1 MNTTNVVPIPPSYS
15 ANGKFSYEDTVSYLK
30 HLETHDVST
39 YMTTAG
45 TSQYNLLS
53 SSEIQ
58 EFNSCVLSFSG
69 KKIIGIPALS
79 TIEACSFIDSM
90 GSGHKDTHYMGLYP
104 DRFYDKKT
112 IIDYFSSIRDKCD
125 APLYV
130 HGMFMRA
137 GRGGQWN
144 FTSDV
149 LSELFEKNVITGIK
163 EEHSDLAQSY
173 NMILGLPDEMDVI
186 VAGGSMRRHQFLR
199 TAGANSFLAGIGNL
213 YPEVEADYC
222 KRIDAG
228 EDITELIEKESTL
241 FSVFNKHGWHRS
253 LRIGISEL
261 QLGCFYDR
269 MPWPS
274 RDEFVVEDI
283 LNVLEEIK

>member
-15 ANGKFSYEDTVSYLK
+15 DQGEFSSDDTMRYLK
-30 HLETHDVST
+30 YLETNGVST
-39 YMTTAG
+39 FMTTAG

-53 SSEIQ
+53 LSEIQ
-58 EFNSCVLSFSG
+58 ELNSCVLSCSG
-69 KKIIGIPALS
+69 KKIIGLPACSSL
-79 TIEACSFIDSM
+79 AARSFIDNM
-90 GSGHKDTHYMGLYP
+90 GSGHENTYYMGLYP
-104 DRFYDKKT
+104 DRFYDNET
-112 IIDYFSSIRDKCD
+112 VIDYFSRIRDFTEK
-125 APLYV
+125 PIYV

-149 LSELFEKNVITGIK
+149 LCELFEKNVVVGIK

-173 NMILGLPDEMDVI
+173 NMILNLPKEMDVI

-199 TAGANSFLAGIGNL
+199 TAGANSFLAGVGNL
-213 YPEVEADYC
+213 YPEIESDYC

-228 EDITELIEKESTL
+228 DDITDLIEKESAL

-253 LRIGISEL
+253 LRIGISGL

-274 RDEFVVEDI
+274 RDESVVEDI